1 MFHCQVFSFIF
12 KFKYSFLLL
21 YRLMDYIMH
30 FQLQKQFYLNS
41 TFHERFKKDETVL
54 GTKLNHLRSIT
65 YENEMDK

>member
-1 MFHCQVFSFIF
+1 
-12 KFKYSFLLL
+12 
-21 YRLMDYIMH
+21 MDYVTH

-54 GTKLNHLRSIT
+54 GTKLNHLQSIT